1 MKAYEMCLTACLLIA
16 KMDTH
21 GFSKE
26 ALAV

>member
-16 KMDTH
+16 KMDAH

-26 ALAV
+26 TLTV

>member
-16 KMDTH
+16 KMDAH